1 VTGKFPQR
9 GKAAKPLEIPANRT
23 DPVHARA
30 IERSL
35 ELAAER
41 EGDLTPR
48 VYARLFE
55 QKPEMETLFARDTND
70 LIKGEMLMRV
80 FEAVLDFVG
89 ERRYADHLISAEVI
103 THEGY
108 EVPREVFAT
117 FFGIVA
123 AVVRESCG
131 PEWTAEM
138 NRAWQGL
145 LDDLAHYVKQ
155 PLAASS

>member
-1 VTGKFPQR
+1 
-9 GKAAKPLEIPANRT
+9 LEIPANRT

-35 ELAAER
+35 EIAAER
-41 EGDLTPR
+41 QGDLTSL
-48 VYARLFE
+48 VYGRLFE
-55 QKPEMETLFARDTND
+55 QRPDMKTLFTRDTND

-80 FEAVLDFVG
+80 FEAILDFVG

-117 FFGIVA
+117 FFGIVEE
-123 AVVRESCG
+123 VVRESSG
-131 PEWTAEM
+131 PEWTEGM
-138 NRAWQGL
+138 NRAWRQL
-145 LDDLAHYVKQ
+145 LEDVSHFVEQ
-155 PLAASS
+155 PLAT